1 MAFCEILLYYVLLIL
16 LDYLL
21 GSVVGPSLGGFLG
34 DAETY
39 FPSIVKAY
47 PWIRDVRELFEWM
60 IDIVTVSLSLETSIP
75 SWIGWLSAVHSYSH
89 SHHLYAQ

>member
-1 MAFCEILLYYVLLIL
+1 M
-16 LDYLL
+16 

-47 PWIRDVRELFEWM
+47 PWIRDVRELFERM
-60 IDIVTVSLSLETSIP
+60 IDTMVVSSSLETSVP
-75 SWIGWLSAVHSYSH
+75 SWIGWFSAVHHHSH
-89 SHHLYAQ
+89 PHHLYS